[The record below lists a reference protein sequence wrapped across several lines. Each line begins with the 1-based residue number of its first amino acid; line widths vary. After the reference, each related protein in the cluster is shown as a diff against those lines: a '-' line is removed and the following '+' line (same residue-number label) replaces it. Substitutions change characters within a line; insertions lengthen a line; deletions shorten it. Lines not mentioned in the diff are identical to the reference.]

1 MKVTVNISKDYYN
14 SLLPKIED
22 IQYFRL
28 DNKSTTRKDL
38 FNFAFSLGVRR
49 GYAKELESSNS
60 LYRTENLN
68 GTNDLFLYASAYY
81 DNKVSNGKGVVE
93 DLTDHDSII
102 ELAEE
107 FANTGFGILKEKVET
122 TIDENF
128 MYEILEDCDK
138 MYEEI
143 NDTIDRSI

>member
-1 MKVTVNISKDYYN
+1 M
-14 SLLPKIED
+14 
-22 IQYFRL
+22 
-28 DNKSTTRKDL
+28 
-38 FNFAFSLGVRR
+38 RR

>member
-1 MKVTVNISKDYYN
+1 MKATVNISKEHYN
-14 SLLPKIED
+14 SLLKKIED
-22 IQYFRL
+22 GQYFRL

-49 GYAKELESSNS
+49 GYAKELESAYG

-81 DNKVSNGKGVVE
+81 DDKISSGMGLVE
-93 DLTDHDSII
+93 DLTKHDSII

-107 FANTGFGILKEKVET
+107 YANTGFGILKEKMET
-122 TIDENF
+122 TIDEIF
-128 MYEILEDCDK
+128 MYEILEDCNK
-138 MYEEI
+138 MYEE
-143 NDTIDRSI
+143 NSDTLDRFI